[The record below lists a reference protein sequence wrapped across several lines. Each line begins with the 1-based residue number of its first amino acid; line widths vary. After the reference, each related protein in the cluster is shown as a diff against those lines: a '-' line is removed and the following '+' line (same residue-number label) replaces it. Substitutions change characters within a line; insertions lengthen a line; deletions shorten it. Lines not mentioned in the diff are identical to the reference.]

1 MSNCKEIRNKLS
13 AFIDNELPPLERS
26 LIEKHLHHC
35 PACTQEKKS
44 LWKINDLLDLIP
56 DESPAPIFA
65 SMAVHRAATWRRCA
79 YIKEYFYRYAVAFVS
94 FVFTSEYDASF
105 KRLYPAYPYLRN
117 FDDFPPES
125 LSGIYITF
133 IQGEYR

>member
-13 AFIDNELPPLERS
+13 AYIDNELPPLEQS
-26 LIEKHLHHC
+26 LIERHIHQC
-35 PACTQEKKS
+35 PACAQEEKS
-44 LWKINDLLDLIP
+44 LRKISELLDSIP
-56 DESPAPIFA
+56 DESPAPVFTSI
-65 SMAVHRAATWRRCA
+65 AVHRAAAWKRCA
-79 YIKEYFYRYAVAFVS
+79 YIKEYLYRYAVAFVS
-94 FVFTSEYDASF
+94 LIFMSEYEASI
-105 KRLYPAYPYLRN
+105 KRRYPVYRYLRN